1 MTKDTVM
8 RRMAIRLAPAVV
20 LLGGCTQ
27 GGLDPRGEE
36 ADRIFGVFWALTI
49 AGGIVSLIVLGLWA
63 WATLRHVPESEED
76 EDEDPRAEHVPDR
89 PLQRRFVIGGG
100 IVMPA
105 VVLTAFF
112 GVQIA
117 TTMAQPMEGG
127 PLAVEVTG
135 HQYWWELEYRGI
147 EGVDGFETANQL
159 HVPVDTPVT
168 LTMRSDDVIHSF
180 WVPQLAGKLDLV
192 PGRESQMTLEA
203 EEAGTYRG
211 YCAEF
216 CGLQHARMKFTVV
229 AMDPAAFR
237 DWAEDQSAPAPE
249 PTSELATRGR
259 EVFTRQSCVGC
270 HAIRGVAEE
279 GEVGPDLTHLASRT
293 QIAAGTLPLTAE
305 NLRAWIANAQ
315 AIKPGAQMP
324 PQELTSEELDALVA
338 YLLEL
343 E

>member
-1 MTKDTVM
+1 MTKDGPM
-8 RRMAIRLAPAVV
+8 RRTATLLAPAVL

-27 GGLDPRGEE
+27 GGLDPRGDE
-36 ADRIFGVFWALTI
+36 AGRIFGIFWALTI
-49 AGGIVSLIVLGLWA
+49 AGGIVSLLVLALWA
-63 WATLRHVPESEED
+63 WGTVRGGPKNGED
-76 EDEDPRAEHVPDR
+76 QRAEHVPDG
-89 PLQRRFVIGGG
+89 PLQRRLVVGGG

-105 VVLTAFF
+105 VVLAAFF

-117 TTMAQPMEGG
+117 STMAQPRGQG
-127 PLAVEVTG
+127 TLTVEVTG
-135 HQYWWELEYRGI
+135 HQYWWELEYRG
-147 EGVDGFETANQL
+147 VDDVDRFETANQL

-168 LTMRSDDVIHSF
+168 LSMRSEDVIHSF
-180 WVPQLAGKLDLV
+180 WVPQLAGKVDLV
-192 PGRESQMTLEA
+192 PGRRNQMVLEA
-203 EEAGTYRG
+203 DEAGTYRG

-229 AMDPAAFR
+229 AMEPAAFR
-237 DWAEDQSAPAPE
+237 DWAETQAAPAPE

-259 EVFTRQSCVGC
+259 EVFTGQSCVGC

-279 GEVGPDLTHLASRT
+279 GEVGPDLTHLASRS
-293 QIAAGTLPLTAE
+293 QIAAGTLPLTRE
-305 NLRAWIANAQ
+305 DLRAWIVNAQ
-315 AIKPGAQMP
+315 AIKAGAQMP